1 MTTQLSPLAV
11 QRFEDNS
18 GFPLAGGLL
27 YTYAAGTSTPQAT
40 YIDST
45 GGTPNAN
52 PIVLN
57 ARGEANI
64 WLTSGQTYKFALQ
77 DSGGNPIWTVDNV
90 LGGSSASSITIDG
103 VTLDQQFASR
113 VNRVVDSINGLR
125 ALSKLTYTRAFVTG
139 YYSAGDGGGG
149 NYWYDPTDVTSADNG
164 GTIIVATDGGRW
176 KLIIATD
183 FVSAKQFG
191 AKLDGVTDDSA
202 IINNSKSALDALGK
216 RLYLPAGSC
225 FIGTTI
231 IPPRAGVLGDS
242 PQSSAIICNGV
253 PAFTFPSTF
262 GLARPACVIEKLNIS
277 SYHNTCDSL
286 YAFYAPGVASGA
298 APVWNSGLTVRDVEI
313 GSGGRFGGGFA
324 LKDFFRV
331 NVEDVGMTNVSQMVN
346 LTGSVIQAT
355 FTNVTANS
363 DNAPTSLARYGFVLQ
378 PATYSTGTLTPEHIS
393 TWDCSAIRFNTGI
406 VCLAGLFISFNNTDL
421 ETFQFGYNISA
432 PCTIRDG
439 IAACSSAAAGTT
451 NWVGIFI
458 NNSDFNT
465 TNGVLIDGVDVN
477 TLNMPGTPSASYGII
492 VGNGT
497 TKSVGT
503 IIRGVRVRGLASSLV
518 NLILAQLS
526 GGDVVIE
533 DCLLNGAIATST
545 SVLVSGASYARVVGN
560 RCTDSGTIN
569 GSLTVADN
577 GTGTVGMIR
586 ANEFSTITNTVN
598 AYSGTWAPGA
608 INNGTAATTTVSVPG
623 ANAGDQVIVGL
634 SSLIGTA
641 NCIIS
646 GYVQVANSVRV
657 IVYNVSGSTQTIPS
671 GTLNVSVVKQ

>member
-1 MTTQLSPLAV
+1 MTTYLLSPIINGTTVFSTTDVPAA
-11 QRFEDNS
+11 
-18 GFPLAGGLL
+18 GGKIYTYLAGTTTAAP
-27 YTYAAGTSTPQAT
+27 TYQTINGTAQS
-40 YIDST
+40 
-45 GGTPNAN
+45 N
-52 PIVLN
+52 PIILN
-57 ARGEANI
+57 SAGQLAFPI
-64 WLTSGQTYKFALQ
+64 WLDPMLTYKFAVY
-77 DSGGNPIWTVDNV
+77 DSFNNLIATYDNISGIQNIANGTAVAQVTVPNIAS
-90 LGGSSASSITIDG
+90 LRTINHLNLSAIL
-103 VTLDQQFASR
+103 VQ
-113 VNRVVDSINGLR
+113 
-125 ALSKLTYTRAFVTG
+125 G
-139 YYSAGDGGGG
+139 YYFAGDGGGG
-149 NYWYDPTDVTSADNG
+149 SYYLDPTDTSSADNG
-164 GTIIVATDGGRW
+164 GTIIVANDSSRW
-176 KLIIATD
+176 KLIVTNSYI
-183 FVSAKQFG
+183 SIKQFG
-191 AKLDGVTDDSA
+191 AKIDGTTDDST
-202 IINNSKSALDALGK
+202 IINNMKSVLDSLGK
-216 RLYLPAGSC
+216 RLYFPPGSC
-225 FIGTTI
+225 FISTTI
-231 IPPRAGVLGDS
+231 IPPLAGAFGDS
-242 PQSSAIICNGV
+242 PQSSTIICNGV

-262 GLARPACVIEKLNIS
+262 GLSRPACVIEKLNIS
-277 SYHNTCDSL
+277 SHNNTCDSL
-286 YAFYAPGVASGA
+286 YAFYAPGVAAGA

-346 LTGSVIQAT
+346 LTGSVVQAT

-363 DNAPTSLARYGFVLQ
+363 DNAPTILGRYGFVLQ

-439 IAACSSAAAGTT
+439 IAACSSAAAGST

-465 TNGVLIDGVDVN
+465 TNGVLIDGVDIN

-560 RCTDSGTIN
+560 RCTDNGTLN
-569 GSLTVADN
+569 GSLTIADN
-577 GTGTVGMIR
+577 GTGTIATVLG
-586 ANEFSTITNTVN
+586 NEFSSVTNTAN
-598 AYSGTWAPGA
+598 AYSGSWAPGT
-608 INNGTAATTTVSVPG
+608 INNATPASTTVSVPG
-623 ANAGDQVIVGL
+623 AVAGDRVIVGL
-634 SSLIGTA
+634 SSLIGGA
-641 NCIIS
+641 NS
-646 GYVQVANSVRV
+646 LLTGYVSSTNNVTV
-657 IVYNVSGSTQTIPS
+657 ILFNVSGGTLTIPA
-671 GTLNVSVVKQ
+671 GTLNVTVLKQ